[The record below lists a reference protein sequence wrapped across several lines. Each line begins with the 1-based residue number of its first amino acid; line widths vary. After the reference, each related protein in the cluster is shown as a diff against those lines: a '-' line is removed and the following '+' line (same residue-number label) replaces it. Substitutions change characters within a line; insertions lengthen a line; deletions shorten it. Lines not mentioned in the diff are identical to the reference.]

1 MTVFLAVSYVIL
13 WLLVIVLF
21 VALLALYNHFGNL
34 YLVGRESRESMGQV
48 TGDYVR
54 AFETEALD
62 GTPVIMPADGP
73 LVLLFVATVCSTC
86 KVLLDGLTPLSSAH
100 PAVRVVMIVEGR
112 PNMVRAWTADVPG
125 NVTVIADPRGRLS
138 KIYNVDVSPFA
149 IVVGADHRVRK
160 SGLINEYEGLV
171 SAAELAEGKPVDA
184 QPVDIE
190 IATANQAS

>member
-34 YLVGRESRESMGQV
+34 YLVGRENRESMGQV

-73 LVLLFVATVCSTC
+73 LILLFVSTVCSTC

-100 PAVRVVMIVEGR
+100 PAVRVVLVVEGR
-112 PNMVRAWTADVPG
+112 PNMVRAWARDTPG
-125 NVTVIADPRGRLS
+125 NVTVIADPRGRIS
-138 KIYNVDVSPFA
+138 KVYDVDISPFA
-149 IVVGADHRVRK
+149 IAVGADHRVRK

-171 SAAELAEGKPVDA
+171 AAAELAESEPVDA
-184 QPVDIE
+184 QPVDIQIE
-190 IATANQAS
+190 TVNQAS